1 MMDMNPIVQNYI
13 YYASKGAVG
22 DNRELS
28 KKEFENMLKDT
39 KQKNGFVMAVYQFS
53 EMNDQFNE
61 MKKMCKE
68 LIQLID
74 NEIRTE

>member
-1 MMDMNPIVQNYI
+1 M

-28 KKEFENMLKDT
+28 KKEFQNMLKDI

-53 EMNDQFNE
+53 EMNVQFNE
-61 MKKMCKE
+61 MKNMCEQLIVLIDKE
-68 LIQLID
+68 LVNND
-74 NEIRTE
+74 